1 VSRLAKSDAFASA
14 VLFDELDA
22 SSFKSMPYRRFVR
35 ERNWNFPINN
45 LDPTDRCDPYFGCR
59 GSRSCFDLTAVRRL
73 TTTHAKQLLPL
84 PTQA

>member
-14 VLFDELDA
+14 VLFDEFDA

-45 LDPTDRCDPYFGCR
+45 PMTVFIWHWPSGARH
-59 GSRSCFDLTAVRRL
+59 RSS
-73 TTTHAKQLLPL
+73 LPMID
-84 PTQA
+84 